1 MAEYLIVVG
10 VYQKYLRTDRLEKK
24 KLTQATSNLFMMT
37 PQSTD
42 DQDDESTNESVR
54 QINALKH
61 SIDSRFRGLE
71 KLINR

>member
-1 MAEYLIVVG
+1 
-10 VYQKYLRTDRLEKK
+10 
-24 KLTQATSNLFMMT
+24 MMT
-37 PQSTD
+37 PLSTD